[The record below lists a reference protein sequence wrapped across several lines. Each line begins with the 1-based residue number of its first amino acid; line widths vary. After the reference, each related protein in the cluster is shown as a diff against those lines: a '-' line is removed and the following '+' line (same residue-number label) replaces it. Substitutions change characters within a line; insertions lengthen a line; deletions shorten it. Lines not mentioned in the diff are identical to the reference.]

1 MRDEQ
6 SMQRRFER
14 YLEGKED
21 ALVALFDADRA
32 RVYDYVVRMTGDE
45 SAAKDTIDQMWDVLK
60 QDEPE
65 FFSLSEWRQ
74 YVLSSARTLNQA
86 RWNANT
92 KLLENATIRE
102 ELARGKG
109 DAETLQLMSDMDKAL
124 QSLPGPER
132 EVILLRYQNNLMMDD
147 VKVVMDTTEE
157 QALRWENSGKKMLG
171 LVFGDSIDLPRE
183 IGVLPRH
190 ATVSSGGHSTQA
202 LSQMIANVK
211 RSKPGI
217 AVRWPIPA
225 LVLIGAGTMFF
236 IVYSCR

>member
-1 MRDEQ
+1 MRDDQ
-6 SMQRRFER
+6 SMQRRFKR

-21 ALVALFDADRA
+21 ALVELFDAERT
-32 RVYDYVVRMTGDE
+32 RVYDYVVRMTGDDT
-45 SAAKDTIDQMWDVLK
+45 AAAETIDEIWESLK
-60 QDEPE
+60 ENSPE
-65 FFSLSEWRQ
+65 FFSLPEWRQ
-74 YVLSSARTLNQA
+74 YVLSIARTINQS

-92 KLLENATIRE
+92 KQLENATIRD
-102 ELARGKG
+102 ELVRGKG
-109 DAETLQLMSDMDKAL
+109 DSDTLRLMADVDKAL

-132 EVILLRYQNNLMMDD
+132 EVILLRYQNHLLMED
-147 VKVVMDTTEE
+147 VKAVMDVAED
-157 QALRWENSGKKMLG
+157 QIQRWENSGKKMLS
-171 LVFGDSIDLPRE
+171 LVLGDSVDLPRE
-183 IGVLPRH
+183 IGFLPRH
-190 ATVSSGGHSTQA
+190 TNTSSGEHSTQA